1 MLMYS
6 IHSFLSIN
14 RSASVH
20 FLFDKFIV
28 KINELRL
35 SFTIFE
41 EIVLLKRCKILQ
53 KNTIQ

>member
-1 MLMYS
+1 MLIYS
-6 IHSFLSIN
+6 IHSFLSKN
-14 RSASVH
+14 RSVSFH